1 MQLIVHLHTLLQIP
15 SENGL
20 VNRLTLS
27 GQPGMTLGE
36 LVSRLGVQVDPEQ
49 TLLVVNGQI
58 AEMTTELSDGDEVH
72 LIPAISGG

>member
-1 MQLIVHLHTLLQIP
+1 
-15 SENGL
+15 
-20 VNRLTLS
+20 
-27 GQPGMTLGE
+27 MTLGE